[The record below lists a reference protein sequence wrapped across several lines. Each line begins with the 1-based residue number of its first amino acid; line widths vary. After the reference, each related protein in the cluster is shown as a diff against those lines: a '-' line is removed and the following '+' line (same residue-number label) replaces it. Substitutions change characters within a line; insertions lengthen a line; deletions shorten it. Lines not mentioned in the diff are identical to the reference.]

1 MATGSV
7 QNFPM
12 WGLMQQKKKKVK
24 KKKNV
29 QNKTKD
35 YESGK
40 YFLAVYTYK
49 ILLII

>member
-7 QNFPM
+7 QGFHNV
-12 WGLMQQKKKKVK
+12 G

-29 QNKTKD
+29 QNKIKD
-35 YESGK
+35 YEFGK
-40 YFLAVYTYK
+40 YFSAIYKYHMYK